1 MFPLLG
7 KTFPAD
13 AEALRAALEKSLRKL
28 VTPVGPMVAVEENGY
43 PELAAIRISLDG
55 ATASDCLP
63 PRPAPPAGKAEPA
76 LRAQHFEISGRP
88 VHVQG
93 ASIDLTCRARD
104 VEIGQAHDAEGNV
117 LLLLQNAAE
126 GSVEISIPIAELE
139 ALVRRGAT
147 AAARKQGVILE
158 DVRLQLLTRSERA
171 LDAVVQVRARKLF
184 LNAAI
189 RLNAS
194 LEIDDQLNA
203 RLFGLECAG
212 EGTLGTLA
220 CGFLGPQLQR
230 LNNRDF
236 SLLALPLGELQLRDV
251 QIAVG
256 NELRVTARLGRSER
270 FED

>member
-1 MFPLLG
+1 MFPLPG
-7 KTFPAD
+7 KSFPAD
-13 AEALRAALEKSLRKL
+13 AETLRAALEESLRKV
-28 VTPVGPMVAVEENGY
+28 VTPAGPMVTVEEKSY
-43 PELAAIRISLDG
+43 PELAAIRLSLDG
-55 ATASDCLP
+55 ATASDRLP

-76 LRAQHFEISGRP
+76 LRVQYFEMSARP

-93 ASIDLTCRARD
+93 AAIDLSCRARE
-104 VEIGQAHDAEGNV
+104 VEIGQARDAEGKV

-126 GSVEISIPIAELE
+126 GTVEISIPVPELE
-139 ALVRRGAT
+139 TLVRTGAT

-171 LDAVVQVRARKLF
+171 LDAAVQLRARKLF

-189 RLNAS
+189 RINAS
-194 LEIDDQLNA
+194 LEIDDRLNA
-203 RLFGLECAG
+203 RLTGLECAG

-236 SLLALPLGELQLRDV
+236 SLLALPLGEMRLRDV

-256 NELRVTARLGRSER
+256 DELRVTTKLGGSETIR
-270 FED
+270 D